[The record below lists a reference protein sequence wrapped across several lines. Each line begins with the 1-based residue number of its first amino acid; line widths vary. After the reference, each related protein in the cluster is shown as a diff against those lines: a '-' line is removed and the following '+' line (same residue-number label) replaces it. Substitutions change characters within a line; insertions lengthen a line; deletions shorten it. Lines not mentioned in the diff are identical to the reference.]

1 MATCNQFSNLITRY
15 NCTCLSDIHVLAES
29 KISFKNKEKLF
40 EKKKQQ
46 EFSQIDGLFS
56 LLN

>member
-15 NCTCLSDIHVLAES
+15 NCLSDHVHVLAES

-40 EKKKQQ
+40 EKKNNKN
-46 EFSQIDGLFS
+46 FLR
-56 LLN
+56 

>member
-40 EKKKQQ
+40 EKKNNKN
-46 EFSQIDGLFS
+46 FLR
-56 LLN
+56 

>member
-15 NCTCLSDIHVLAES
+15 NCLSDIHVLAES

-40 EKKKQQ
+40 EKKTTRI
-46 EFSQIDGLFS
+46 FSDRWIIQS
-56 LLN
+56 S